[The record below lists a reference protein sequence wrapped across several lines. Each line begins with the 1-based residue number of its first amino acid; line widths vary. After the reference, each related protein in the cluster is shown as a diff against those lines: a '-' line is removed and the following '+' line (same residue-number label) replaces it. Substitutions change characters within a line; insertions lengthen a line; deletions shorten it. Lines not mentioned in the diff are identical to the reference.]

1 MTFKSTSIVFLLSL
15 CFIGL
20 LNYFCEVNLLWLIL
34 PFLVY
39 NILIVYGSATIQ
51 SNFFI
56 RAFCNS
62 NTTEKVFAITF
73 DDGPHNIYTP
83 KVLDILAEYNAKATF
98 FVIGKK
104 IRGNEPIIKQIDD
117 GGHSIGNHTY
127 SHSFFID
134 FKSKNGFMNEIDH
147 TAEEVF
153 KITEKRIVLFRPPYG
168 VTTPNLAS
176 AARELNYKIIG
187 WNVRSMDTTGDSI
200 ETIFK
205 RVKEQLKPGAVVL
218 FHDTSEKTIEVLKQ
232 TLNFAEENG
241 YKIVSVEELLKLTV

>member
-1 MTFKSTSIVFLLSL
+1 MTFKSTSIAFLLTV

-20 LNYFCEVNLLWLIL
+20 LNYFFNASLLWLIL

-39 NILIVYGSATIQ
+39 NLLIVYGSATIQ

-56 RAFCNS
+56 KAFCSS

-73 DDGPHNIYTP
+73 DDGPNNNFTP
-83 KVLDILAEYNAKATF
+83 KVLGILAEYNTKATF
-98 FVIGKK
+98 FVIGKH
-104 IRGNEPIIKQIDD
+104 INGNEHIIKQIAD

-134 FKSKNGFMNEIDH
+134 FKNKNGFITELAK

-153 KITEKRIVLFRPPYG
+153 KITGKKIDLFRPPYG
-168 VTTPNLAS
+168 VTTPNLAR
-176 AARELNYKIIG
+176 AAKDLNYKIIG
-187 WNVRSMDTTGDSI
+187 WNVRSMDTTGDSA
-200 ETIFK
+200 ETIIK

-241 YKIVSVEELLKLTV
+241 YKIVSVEELIKLTI